1 MNMAN
6 AIIADDSRSVRS
18 MLKMILS
25 ELGFTVVAEVENG
38 KDAVEEVKKQ
48 NVDLVLLDI
57 NMPIMTGDNA
67 IDPILDSNPEVII
80 IIMTSVSERTIVEKC
95 LNLGAANFI
104 VKDNNWEH
112 IRSTIQETW
121 ELNKVD

>member
-1 MNMAN
+1 MKMAN
-6 AIIADDSRSVRS
+6 AIIADDSRSVRA
-18 MLKMILS
+18 MLRMILG

-38 KDAVEEVKKQ
+38 KDAVAEVEKQ
-48 NVDLVLLDI
+48 TVDLVLLDI

-67 IDPILDSNPEVII
+67 IDPILDLNPEIVII
-80 IIMTSVSERTIVEKC
+80 MMTSVSERNIVEKC
-95 LNLGAANFI
+95 LNLGASNFI
-104 VKDNNWEH
+104 VKDNDWKH